1 MPRIILL
8 TDFSED
14 YAKRLMRGMVRYSR
28 RHGPWVLCRMPLSY
42 RDLHG
47 IEGVVEWALRWKADG
62 IIGQFYNTD
71 RVELFR
77 RAGIAAVAQDF
88 RRRFTDIPNVT
99 GTHIEAGRMGAD
111 YLLGKGFRSLGFY
124 GFRGVVWSEERCEG
138 FRCEIERR
146 GGEFSEYSNIG
157 SDDLWFYES
166 ASLLE
171 WLEGL
176 PKPCAIMACDD
187 DRGHHI
193 VEVCKLNGIRVPED
207 VAVLGVDNDEIV
219 CTLSDPPLSSIEQDV
234 ERGGY
239 ETAGLLERM
248 IADPDGHFDDVVVR
262 ATHIVTRRSTDIYAT
277 DDAYISAALRYIHE
291 NADHRLCVEDIVA
304 RVPLSRRLLETRFRH
319 VTGTSVYAYIQ
330 SVRIDKFAA
339 ALLEKDDSV
348 ADLALRM
355 GFPDYKNISRAF
367 RRIKGCTPSEYRER
381 EKLSRSDFVERLC
394 EV

>member
-8 TDFSED
+8 TDFSEE
-14 YAKRLMRGMVRYSR
+14 YANRLMRGMVRYSR
-28 RHGPWVLCRMPLSY
+28 QHGPWVLCRMPLSY
-42 RDLHG
+42 RDING

-88 RRRFTDIPNVT
+88 KQRFTEIPNIT
-99 GTHIEAGRMGAD
+99 GTHTEAGRMGAE
-111 YLLGKGFRSLGFY
+111 YLLDKGFRSFGFY

-138 FRCEIERR
+138 FRGEIERR
-146 GGEFSEYSNIG
+146 GGNFSEYSNIG

-171 WLEGL
+171 WLEGV

-187 DRGHHI
+187 DRGHNI
-193 VEVCKLNGIRVPED
+193 VEVCRLNGIRVPEE

-239 ETAGLLERM
+239 ETARLLERM
-248 IADPDGHFDDVVVR
+248 IATPGGVFDDIVVR

-291 NADHRLCVEDIVA
+291 NADRRIGVEDVVA
-304 RVPLSRRLLETRFRH
+304 RVPLSRRLLETRFKS
-319 VTGTSVYAYIQ
+319 VTGSSVYSYI
-330 SVRIDKFAA
+330 SRVRIDRFAA
-339 ALLEKDDSV
+339 ALLETADSV
-348 ADLALRM
+348 ADVASKM
-355 GFPDYKNISRAF
+355 GFPDYKNISRVF
-367 RRIKGCTPSEYRER
+367 SRIKGCTPSEYRER
-381 EKLSRSDFVERLC
+381 EEKVRSEFR
-394 EV
+394 